1 MRPDIQATD
10 AHPAEQVGRQMQKQQ
25 NRLPEMQMQA
35 DADECTARQPD
46 CRNLQTNRCTDCSRT
61 SNQIARC
68 IARCIARQAN
78 GRAEKL
84 NSKQADL
91 QNRWI
96 SRQIDAQPDM
106 QMDMQNRCMD
116 SRRS

>member
-1 MRPDIQATD
+1 
-10 AHPAEQVGRQMQKQQ
+10 
-25 NRLPEMQMQA
+25 MQM
-35 DADECTARQPD
+35 
-46 CRNLQTNRCTDCSRT
+46 
-61 SNQIARC
+61 
-68 IARCIARQAN
+68 
-78 GRAEKL
+78 GRM

-116 SRRS
+116 SRKS